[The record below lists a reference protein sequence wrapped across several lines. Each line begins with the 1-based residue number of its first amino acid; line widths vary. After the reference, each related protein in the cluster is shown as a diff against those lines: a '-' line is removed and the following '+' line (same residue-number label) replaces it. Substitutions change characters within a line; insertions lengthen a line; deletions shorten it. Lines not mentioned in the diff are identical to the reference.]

1 MKIVIRQR
9 DYILVSL
16 LVIMDSKPISIILF
30 VVGLLFIIVGGVI
43 PYVGGSVS
51 LIGTACLAAGL
62 VGLAF
67 FCKW

>member
-1 MKIVIRQR
+1 MLYNGITIIK
-9 DYILVSL
+9 L
-16 LVIMDSKPISIILF
+16 MDSKPISVILF